1 MPYQA
6 VSEKTIEDWRALARV
21 FERLLGG
28 TPTTR
33 KAAQYLKD
41 LAACQLPPNEPPPLP
56 WHNADPVVEVMP
68 QPRAEPHQGFL
79 RLIRENLFLQNANLS
94 EQNTR

>member
-68 QPRAEPHQGFL
+68 QPRADPHQVVLATLCPSLPL
-79 RLIRENLFLQNANLS
+79 RAVGDFAY
-94 EQNTR
+94 T